1 MSLSKIPDRDAKVD
15 IQSTFAPLVMLLNMI
30 DEEYYKFLSSSI
42 VLTIFLL

>member
-1 MSLSKIPDRDAKVD
+1 MCLSKIPDRDAKVD

-30 DEEYYKFLSSSI
+30 DEEYYKFLSSI